1 MKKTYTDFQQLP
13 IMLNAEDIARILR
26 ISRANAYVLMHSK
39 TIRCLHIGKRM
50 LLPKAELLRY
60 IEENTDNTQNK

>member
-1 MKKTYTDFQQLP
+1 MKKDVFTDINQLP
-13 IMLNAEDIARILR
+13 ILLNAEEMAKILR

-39 TIRCLHIGKRM
+39 EIHCVRIGKRM

-60 IEENTDNTQNK
+60 IEENTRID